1 MRGPVPVSSDAAP
14 PVTFSKRVPT
24 GSVPIFTAWSGRDIA
39 AAAGFNYSAALAGIE
54 GVWDYE
60 HLFEF
65 IRNPREYAPGTAM
78 AFAGISNAQEIAN
91 LIAYMEAESN

>member
-1 MRGPVPVSSDAAP
+1 VV
-14 PVTFSKRVPT
+14 
-24 GSVPIFTAWSGRDIA
+24 GRDIA
-39 AAAGFNYSAALAGIE
+39 TASGFSYSAALSGID